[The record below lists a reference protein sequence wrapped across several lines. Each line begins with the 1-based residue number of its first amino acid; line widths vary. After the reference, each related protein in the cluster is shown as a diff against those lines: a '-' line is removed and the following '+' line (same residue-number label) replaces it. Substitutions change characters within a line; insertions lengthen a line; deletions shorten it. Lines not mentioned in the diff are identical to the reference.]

1 MVEVNGKVELVS
13 KLPEMLTIG
22 QVAERSGVPH
32 TALRF
37 YEERGLI
44 ASERTAGNQR
54 RYPRHVLRRLAFI
67 RTAQRVGLSLEEV
80 RAALAT
86 LPEGR
91 TPTKTDWSRL
101 SGQWH
106 SELDARIDALIR
118 LRDRLTSCVGC
129 GCLSLR
135 SCLLQNFD
143 DQQAA
148 DGPGAPKL
156 KPASEGGT

>member
-1 MVEVNGKVELVS
+1 MS

-44 ASERTAGNQR
+44 AAERTAGNQR

-67 RTAQRVGLSLEEV
+67 RTAQRVGLSLEDV
-80 RAALAT
+80 HAALAT
-86 LPEGR
+86 LPDNR
-91 TPTKTDWSRL
+91 TPTKSDWSRL
-101 SGQWH
+101 SATWQV
-106 SELDARIDALIR
+106 ELDARIDALQR
-118 LRDRLTSCVGC
+118 LRDRLTSCIGC

-135 SCLLQNFD
+135 SCFLHNFD
-143 DQQAA
+143 DGQAA

-156 KPASEGGT
+156 KPAVEGGT